1 MRRRLTD
8 GGREVRGT
16 GGDPPCLDVRPLLS
30 SLVDGEGDDLQ
41 RARVHRHLRH
51 CPRCREF
58 ESFLRGSGR
67 MLRER
72 SSAFDRAVVPS
83 TLSVPALACEARAAG
98 GRRPAERRA
107 PWRSSLVSV
116 AVAAAL
122 SLGVLIGGVGVW
134 TLSQGEPSE
143 VAAGEG
149 SSALPRVVAP
159 RTLDPG
165 ATVEDQ
171 SILTAWLPPRSH
183 ENTFDEKPMYWA
195 TPMSEFARLH
205 YSPEQL

>member
-8 GGREVRGT
+8 RGRGVRGT
-16 GGDPPCLDVRPLLS
+16 GGDTPCLDVRLLLS
-30 SLVDGEGDDLQ
+30 SLLDGEGDDLQ
-41 RARVHRHLRH
+41 RARVYRHLRH
-51 CPRCREF
+51 CPECRGF
-58 ESFLRGSGR
+58 ESFVRGSAQV
-67 MLRER
+67 LRDR
-72 SSAFDRAVVPS
+72 SRASEQAVAPS
-83 TLSVPALACEARAAG
+83 PLAVSALACEVRG
-98 GRRPAERRA
+98 SGVPAERRA
-107 PWRSSLVSV
+107 SWRSSLVSA

-122 SLGVLIGGVGVW
+122 SLGVLIGGLGVW

-143 VAAGEG
+143 VVQGEG

-159 RTLDPG
+159 RTLDPDAAG
-165 ATVEDQ
+165 EDE

-195 TPMSEFARLH
+195 TPLSEFARLH